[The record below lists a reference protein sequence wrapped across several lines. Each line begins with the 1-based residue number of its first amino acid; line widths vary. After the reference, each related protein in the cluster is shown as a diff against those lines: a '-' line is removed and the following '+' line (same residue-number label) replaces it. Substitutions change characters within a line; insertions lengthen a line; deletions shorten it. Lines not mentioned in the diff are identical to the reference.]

1 MYDPA
6 GLIWQLSVG
15 SLFGAV
21 VDFLIFI
28 VCKDNIIFLKRNKLN
43 KKIAYRLNFFFEK
56 ASNFQKNVEKSNNEK
71 IITIHDGRNVYGIVG
86 TRTARGYR

>member
-6 GLIWQLSVG
+6 GLIWQLFVG

-28 VCKDNIIFLKRNKLN
+28 VCKDNIIFLNRNKLN
-43 KKIAYRLNFFFEK
+43 KKNAYRLNFFFEK
-56 ASNFQKNVEKSNNEK
+56 ASNFQKNIEKSNNEK
-71 IITIHDGRNVYGIVG
+71 IITIHDGRIFNGIIS
-86 TRTARGYR
+86 TRTARGFR